1 MIILEISNCSELIS
15 SKLGNFVESL
25 TPDAIDESIVEEL
38 VVKKMIENLKAEG
51 IKGKISI
58 TYGLEVSDDKLLVN
72 QGLKIRS
79 QKEV

>member
-58 TYGLEVSDDKLLVN
+58 THGLEVSDSKLLVN